1 MSTPWKK
8 PGRLAPS
15 RISPRGPGL
24 TRTAGAP
31 FGYASVF
38 APAMLFYE
46 LTEGR
51 SIDAAVQRLR
61 AHDDELATWQL
72 VRPADEL
79 A

>member
-1 MSTPWKK
+1 
-8 PGRLAPS
+8 
-15 RISPRGPGL
+15 
-24 TRTAGAP
+24 
-31 FGYASVF
+31 
-38 APAMLFYE
+38 MLFYE

-61 AHDDELATWQL
+61 AHDDELARWQL